1 MKILFLSIFLVSF
14 IDAKVLV
21 MVDTAM
27 SSSFGLDISIT
38 KKNILLKKEEAK
50 KVQTIAKVKIKS
62 KIFKVY
68 LAKRDSILVGYG
80 VLISQKIRSKNAVIL
95 YSISKD
101 GILKNI
107 EIIAFNEPLEYL
119 PSKKWKEQFR
129 NTNARNSLKVGTDIA
144 VISGATLSARAI
156 TNSSRVALA
165 LYEVS
170 LKKE

>member
-1 MKILFLSIFLVSF
+1 MKALLISIFLLTTMN
-14 IDAKVLV
+14 AKVLV

-27 SSSFGLDISIT
+27 GSSFSSDINIV
-38 KKNILLKKEEAK
+38 KKNILLNKNEAK
-50 KVQTIAKVKIKS
+50 NLQKIAQHKRKS

-68 LAKRDSILVGYG
+68 LAKKDSEVVGYG
-80 VLISQKIRSKNAVIL
+80 VLISQKVRSKNAVVL

-119 PSKKWKEQFR
+119 PSQKWKEQFKNKR
-129 NTNARNSLKVGTDIA
+129 TEDQLEVGTDIA
-144 VISGATLSARAI
+144 TISGATLSASAI

-165 LYEVS
+165 LYQIK
-170 LKKE
+170 LKNL